1 MYSPFYT
8 INDLVKLINMLDVKA
23 HKYQNRRKNCSKIF
37 IHNVLGNGVPVSTQ
51 VIHYNNHNDNK

>member
-23 HKYQNRRKNCSKIF
+23 HKYQNRRKTVVRFSF
-37 IHNVLGNGVPVSTQ
+37 IMFWEMGFLFLLR
-51 VIHYNNHNDNK
+51 